1 MLLVQVQPREQ
12 HNNQKRAKII
22 TMENDKP
29 QKGRPARG
37 KGQVDQALR
46 EHRVIELRAKGY
58 SFQQIAD
65 QEHYANASAASKAF
79 KSGMGKLIK
88 PVADEVR
95 TLELER
101 LDKFLLALWDKIEQ
115 GDPIAIDRG
124 LKIMDRRAKYLGL
137 DAPIKQQ
144 VEVTTFEGGSELDRE
159 VARLAQIL
167 ADTASSGVTGT
178 VDTPASTTVTD

>member
-1 MLLVQVQPREQ
+1 
-12 HNNQKRAKII
+12 
-22 TMENDKP
+22 
-29 QKGRPARG
+29 
-37 KGQVDQALR
+37 
-46 EHRVIELRAKGY
+46 
-58 SFQQIAD
+58 
-65 QEHYANASAASKAF
+65 
-79 KSGMGKLIK
+79 MGKLIR

-137 DAPIKQQ
+137 DAPVKQQ
-144 VEVTTFEGGSELDRE
+144 VEVTTYEGGSELDRE

-167 ADTASSGVTGT
+167 ADTAGGRVTGT
-178 VDTPASTTVTD
+178 VDSPTGATVTD